1 MADKLEIVNE
11 YFSKIVKYHK
21 NNLKVFSSINNYTFT
36 SNSKEKIKLISKI
49 ISYYDK
55 RDILTIKLIDDFLEL
70 HKIFDTFYNVDI
82 FKKKIFGE
90 KNSYDKNETLEI
102 EDQILKYES
111 VFLSM
116 LENKYNRLVNFLI
129 MNFQSDIN
137 LLNTIKNIILNEI
150 EIDDYDLQNSS
161 DDNKYCAVNF
171 SNEENDEISD
181 ILNSDASKNEAI
193 QKLIQWKQKINFFK
207 AMSDEEIALILRDVV
222 FVSVKTD
229 EVIIKE
235 NDDSKEI
242 YFLLNGECKVM
253 IGRQPVGIIT
263 EKSIF
268 GEFSFITNQL
278 RSATVIADKNSIL
291 IKFRI
296 DIDDFHNKSYAYA
309 RLFKNIMHELVK
321 KVETTNKKIVN
332 RYRN

>member
-116 LENKYNRLVNFLI
+116 LENKYNRLVNFMI

-150 EIDDYDLQNSS
+150 EIDDSDLQNSS
-161 DDNKYCAVNF
+161 DDNKYCAINF
-171 SNEENDEISD
+171 SNEENDEIAD
-181 ILNSDASKNEAI
+181 ILNSDASKM
-193 QKLIQWKQKINFFK
+193 KLFK
-207 AMSDEEIALILRDVV
+207 NS
-222 FVSVKTD
+222 F
-229 EVIIKE
+229 
-235 NDDSKEI
+235 
-242 YFLLNGECKVM
+242 NGNK
-253 IGRQPVGIIT
+253 
-263 EKSIF
+263 KSIF
-268 GEFSFITNQL
+268 L
-278 RSATVIADKNSIL
+278 KL
-291 IKFRI
+291 
-296 DIDDFHNKSYAYA
+296 
-309 RLFKNIMHELVK
+309 
-321 KVETTNKKIVN
+321 
-332 RYRN
+332 

>member
-1 MADKLEIVNE
+1 MADKLEMVND

-21 NNLKVFSSINNYTFT
+21 NNLKVFSSINNYTYT

-49 ISYYDK
+49 IAYYDK

-90 KNSYDKNETLEI
+90 KSSYDKNETLEI

-116 LENKYNRLVNFLI
+116 LENKYNRLINFMI

-137 LLNTIKNIILNEI
+137 LLNTIKNIILNDIEI
-150 EIDDYDLQNSS
+150 EDDDVQNLSV
-161 DDNKYCAVNF
+161 DNKYCAVSF

-207 AMSDEEIALILRDVV
+207 AMSDDEIALILRDVV

-235 NDDSKEI
+235 NEDSKDI
-242 YFLLNGECKVM
+242 YFLLSGECKVM

-278 RSATVIADKNSIL
+278 RTATVIADKNSIL

-321 KVETTNKKIVN
+321 KVEITNQKIIN
-332 RYRN
+332 RYKN

>member
-1 MADKLEIVNE
+1 MADKLEIVND
-11 YFSKIVKYHK
+11 YFSKIIKYHK

-49 ISYYDK
+49 IDYYDK
-55 RDILTIKLIDDFLEL
+55 KDVLTIKLIDDFLEL

-116 LENKYNRLVNFLI
+116 LENKYNRLVNFMI

-137 LLNTIKNIILNEI
+137 LLNTIKNIILNDIEI
-150 EIDDYDLQNSS
+150 EDDDVQNLSV
-161 DDNKYCAVNF
+161 DNKYCAVNF
-171 SNEENDEISD
+171 SDEENEEITN

-207 AMSDEEIALILRDVV
+207 ALSDDEIALILRDVA

-229 EVIIKE
+229 EIIIKE
-235 NDDSKEI
+235 NDDTKDI

-268 GEFSFITNQL
+268 GEFSFITNQP
-278 RSATVIADKNSIL
+278 RAATIIANKNSIL

-321 KVETTNKKIVN
+321 KLETTNQKIVN
-332 RYRN
+332 RYKN